1 MERQVLQITIKKVK
15 APKTRFGK
23 WFYWKVYFPFWRIW
37 RPKML
42 SKVFKFL
49 AEITFSML
57 PKSEQKRILEE
68 SNDFDVVVK
77 YDNNDKNAAE
87 DMTNRQQNRGR
98 GFDSLHRHKK
108 FSYEMAFNFT
118 TIFVHFIIL
127 SI

>member
-87 DMTNRQQNRGR
+87 DMTNRQQNINGI
-98 GFDSLHRHKK
+98 
-108 FSYEMAFNFT
+108 NFA
-118 TIFVHFIIL
+118 L
-127 SI
+127 